1 MSLPLPE
8 KRLLTSD
15 EAASYCGFNSVNGFL
30 AHIRVSPVKFGKVVR
45 YDRTD
50 LDAFLD
56 TFRQSAPRRK
66 ISELAGNAGE
76 GRGH

>member
-15 EAASYCGFNSVNGFL
+15 EAAAYCGFQSVNGFL
-30 AHIRVSPVKFGKVVR
+30 AYVKVSPVKFGKNVR
-45 YDRTD
+45 YDRID

-56 TFRQSAPRRK
+56 GLRDATPKSRWA
-66 ISELAGNAGE
+66 ELAGNAGQ